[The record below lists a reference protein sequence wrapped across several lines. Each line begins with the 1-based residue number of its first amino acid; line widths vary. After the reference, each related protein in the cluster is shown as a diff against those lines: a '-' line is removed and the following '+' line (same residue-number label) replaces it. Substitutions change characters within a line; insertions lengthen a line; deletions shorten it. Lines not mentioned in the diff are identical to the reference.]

1 MKILYN
7 TTKTMDCDRRAP
19 RGIRTTRPRFLKEA
33 GQLVEQLQALDQ
45 GALSRAMS
53 LSDTLARTTRADLA
67 LWGKLKRPAGPAM
80 GVFTGL
86 VFKHL
91 DAATLDADAWRFA
104 QQHLVILS
112 GLYGLLRAGDR
123 MEAYRL
129 EMGCKFKPDGAANL
143 TAFWKPRVTEAL
155 NKLLKRGEPVLNLGA
170 GEYLKAVDQTQLK
183 GPVIWPVFK
192 ERRDDG
198 SLKVV
203 TVYAKEARGLM
214 ARFILE
220 QQIGA
225 PAQLMAFDGAGWEA
239 AEELPERGEWLFVR

>member
-7 TTKTMDCDRRAP
+7 TTKTMDCTRRAP
-19 RGIRTTRPRFLKEA
+19 RGVRTTRPRFQAEA
-33 GQLVEQLQALDQ
+33 AALVDQLQALDQ
-45 GALSRAMS
+45 GALSRVMS
-53 LSDTLARTTRADLA
+53 LSDALARTTRADLA
-67 LWGKLKRPAGPAM
+67 LWGADGRPAGPAM

-91 DAATLDADAWRFA
+91 DPATLDADAWRFA
-104 QQHLVILS
+104 QQHLLILS
-112 GLYGLLRAGDR
+112 GLYGMMRPCDR
-123 MEAYRL
+123 IEAYRL
-129 EMGCKFKPDGAANL
+129 EMGCKFAPEGSANL

-155 NKLLKRGEPVLNLGA
+155 NKLLRRGEPVLNLGA
-170 GEYLKAVDQTQLK
+170 GEYLKAVDQKQLK

-203 TVYAKEARGLM
+203 TVHAKEARGLM

-220 QQIGA
+220 RRIDD
-225 PAQLMAFDGAGWEA
+225 PSRLMAFDGAGWEA
-239 AEELPERGEWLFVR
+239 AEDMPDGGEWLFVR